1 MNSESTTG
9 TTVRYKEDR
18 TWANEKERMRIGEA
32 GGEKYDR
39 SSERAVTGK

>member
-9 TTVRYKEDR
+9 KTVRCREER

-39 SSERAVTGK
+39 SLERAVAGK